1 MCASGGGRP
10 LVGPTHILLGADF
23 CLFPRPPSQLPLRQS
38 GATATGIAQMGTAI
52 PAAGV
57 QALIGMCEAAALTLQ
72 GVRNSIHPN
81 SRHELELQY
90 KAKNDA

>member
-1 MCASGGGRP
+1 
-10 LVGPTHILLGADF
+10 
-23 CLFPRPPSQLPLRQS
+23 
-38 GATATGIAQMGTAI
+38 MGTAI

-81 SRHELELQY
+81 SRHELELKY
-90 KAKNDA
+90 KAKSDA